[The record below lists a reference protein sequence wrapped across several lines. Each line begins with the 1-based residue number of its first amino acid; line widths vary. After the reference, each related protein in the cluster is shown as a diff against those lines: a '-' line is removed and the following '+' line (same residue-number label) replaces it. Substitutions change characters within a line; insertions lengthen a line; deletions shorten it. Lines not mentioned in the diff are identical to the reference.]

1 MACLAAQS
9 DPRQKTEEAVGH
21 RQNNNYVQLRQWG
34 PRQREAT
41 GVLLC
46 FNCCDAEPAESV
58 SDKHNVR
65 STAVEEQLVKP
76 RQSYAG

>member
-9 DPRQKTEEAVGH
+9 DPASSKDRGGRADH
-21 RQNNNYVQLRQWG
+21 RQNDYVQLRQWG

-46 FNCCDAEPAESV
+46 FNCCDAEQSHK
-58 SDKHNVR
+58 DNVR
-65 STAVEEQLVKP
+65 STAVEEQ
-76 RQSYAG
+76 

>member
-9 DPRQKTEEAVGH
+9 DPASSKDRGGRADH
-21 RQNNNYVQLRQWG
+21 RQNNDYVQLRQWG

-46 FNCCDAEPAESV
+46 FNCCDAEQSHK
-58 SDKHNVR
+58 DNVH
-65 STAVEEQLVKP
+65 SAAVGQLFRV
-76 RQSYAG
+76 